1 MMSILRFFFCK
12 QKTAYEMR
20 ISDWSSDVCSSDL
33 GSGTPWSHGLS
44 TDTYLI
50 FRWALALDGN
60 ARNDRDARRLRA
72 RCAWQHAVRPTRRLP
87 LFMVSSARIIGP
99 SSAPPTHLRKP
110 PTSCSIPGVSPPS
123 NSPVSTTRYVGGRRG
138 NELSLQGCQTGK
150 KSGL

>member
-1 MMSILRFFFCK
+1 
-12 QKTAYEMR
+12 MR

-33 GSGTPWSHGLS
+33 PDVQPRGSGTPWSHGLS

-99 SSAPPTHLRKP
+99 SSAPPTPLRQP
-110 PTSCSIPGVSPPS
+110 PRSDEHTSEIQ
-123 NSPVSTTRYVGGRRG
+123 
-138 NELSLQGCQTGK
+138 SLMRI
-150 KSGL
+150 SY